1 VRLRHKVTALALATT
16 LAALLVSG
24 VALLYYDARGYREGR
39 LHDVRTKAEI
49 LARASAAALAF
60 QDVKEAQATVDTLK
74 ALPTV
79 GAAALYAASGEPV
92 AAYREAGF
100 EVPARAPSPGSS
112 IEGERI
118 LFTHPIVE
126 GGDTIGV
133 LYIDAYYGLR
143 DRIEY
148 YLGILGGALLL
159 ALGAAYVLS
168 LWLQRAVTQPILAVA
183 DAARDVVEK
192 ADYTVRAPRPAEY
205 ETRLLADAFNQ
216 MLEEIARRAAEL
228 GESEERFRT
237 IANSAPVLIWM
248 NDESGAVF
256 VNKAY
261 LDFIGVERQVDVRGF
276 DWTQFVHPEDREGY
290 VHAYLGAVR
299 ANLLFE
305 AEFRFRRRDGEYR
318 WMRSVGAPRLT
329 PAGERLGYTGCTF
342 DVHDARVA
350 ADALILADR
359 RKDEFLATLA
369 HELRNPLAP
378 LLMCVNL
385 LRRTGSAEPNEV
397 WARDVIERQV
407 RHMSRLLD
415 DLLDVGR
422 ITNNKLELRRQRV
435 SFASV
440 IEAAVETSRP
450 LIAKAGHR
458 FELALPPGE
467 VFVDGDPVRLAQV
480 FSNLLNNAARYTD
493 AGGEIRLAA
502 ELAAGR
508 LVVTVKDNGMGIA
521 AEDMPSLFG
530 IFSQSRTALHRAQG
544 GLGIGLFL
552 VKSLVEMHGGSVS
565 AHSDGPG
572 KGTAFT
578 VTLPASASRVAQPQ
592 EPRSAVKPGALRV
605 LVADDNEDAAESLAA
620 VLRVA
625 GHDVR
630 VAHDGQE
637 AVELAA
643 TFRPALAL
651 LDIGMPRM
659 NGYEAAQRIRGQEGG
674 AGLLLIAVTGWGQ
687 QDDRRRAFEAGF
699 DHHLTKPAQLEDIE
713 VLMAKVRRRAA
724 R

>member
-24 VALLYYDARGYREGR
+24 AALLYNDVRGYQERR
-39 LHDVRTKAEI
+39 LHELRTNAEV

-60 QDVKEAQATVDTLK
+60 DDRKEAQAAVDTLK
-74 ALPTV
+74 TLPTV
-79 GAAALYAASGEPV
+79 SAAALYRASGEPFAV
-92 AAYREAGF
+92 HSEAGF
-100 EVPARAPSPGSS
+100 DVPPRAPPPGSS
-112 IEGERI
+112 IDGERI
-118 LFTHPIVE
+118 RLAHPIVE
-126 GGDTIGV
+126 RGDTVGV
-133 LYIDAYYGLR
+133 LYLDAHYGLR
-143 DRIEY
+143 DRVQH

-159 ALGAAYVLS
+159 ALAAAYLLS
-168 LWLQRAVTQPILAVA
+168 LWLQRAVMQPILAVA
-183 DAARDVVEK
+183 DAARNVVEK
-192 ADYTVRAPRPAEY
+192 ADYSVRAPRPAEY
-205 ETRLLADAFNQ
+205 ETRFLADAFNQ

-237 IANSAPVLIWM
+237 IANSAPVLMWM

-261 LDFIGVERQVDVRGF
+261 LDFIGVDRQVDVRGY
-276 DWTQFVHPEDREGY
+276 DWAQYVHPEDRDAY
-290 VHAYLGAVR
+290 VDAYLQAARESRV
-299 ANLLFE
+299 FD
-305 AEFRFRRRDGEYR
+305 AEFRFRRHDGEYR

-350 ADALILADR
+350 ADALRLADR

-378 LLMCVNL
+378 LLMSVNL
-385 LRRTGSAEPNEV
+385 LKRSGSAEPNEV
-397 WARDVIERQV
+397 WAREVIERQV

-422 ITNNKLELRRQRV
+422 IANHKVELRRQRV
-435 SFASV
+435 SLASV

-450 LIAKAGHR
+450 LIEKAGHR
-458 FELALPPGE
+458 FELRLPRE
-467 VFVDGDPVRLAQV
+467 DVFFEGDPVRLAQV
-480 FSNLLNNAARYTD
+480 FSNLLNNAARYTNP
-493 AGGEIRLAA
+493 GGEIGLAA
-502 ELAAGR
+502 DFAAGR

-521 AEDMPSLFG
+521 AEDMPHVFE
-530 IFSQSRTALHRAQG
+530 IFAQSKPALHRAQG

-552 VKSLVEMHGGSVS
+552 VKSLVQMHGGSVS
-565 AHSDGPG
+565 ARSDGPE
-572 KGTAFT
+572 KGAAFT
-578 VTLPASASRVAQPQ
+578 VTLPASASRVVDAKEIQ
-592 EPRSAVKPGALRV
+592 STLKPSALRV
-605 LVADDNEDAAESLAA
+605 LVADDNADAAESLAA

-630 VAHDGQE
+630 VAGDGQE

-643 TFRPALAL
+643 SFRPAVAL
-651 LDIGMPRM
+651 LDIGMPRL
-659 NGYEAAQRIRGQEGG
+659 NGYEAAQRIRGQDGG
-674 AGLLLIAVTGWGQ
+674 RGMLLIAVSGWGQ
-687 QDDRRRAFEAGF
+687 QQDRRRAFEAGF

-713 VLMAKVRRRAA
+713 VLMVKVHAA
-724 R
+724 ASR

>member
-1 VRLRHKVTALALATT
+1 VKLEHKVTALVVGITFVALLLAG
-16 LAALLVSG
+16 AALL
-24 VALLYYDARGYREGR
+24 YFDMRDYRETR
-39 LHDVRTKAEI
+39 LNDLRTTADI
-49 LARASAAALAF
+49 LARAGAPALVF
-60 QDVKEAQATVDTLK
+60 DDRKEAQATVDTLK
-74 ALPTV
+74 SVPAV
-79 GAAALYAASGEPV
+79 NV
-92 AAYREAGF
+92 AAFYGADGAPF
-100 EVPARAPSPGSS
+100 AVYKDADFSPPPRAPAGGYA

-118 LFTHPIVE
+118 RFSYPIVE
-126 GGDTIGV
+126 RAETVGT
-133 LYIDAYYGLR
+133 LYLDAHYGLR
-143 DRIEY
+143 DRVQQ
-148 YLGILGGALLL
+148 YLGILGGVLVL

-168 LWLQRAVTQPILAVA
+168 LWLQRAVTRPILAVA
-183 DAARDVVEK
+183 EAARDVVEK

-237 IANSAPVLIWM
+237 IANSAPVLMWM

-261 LDFIGVERQVDVRGF
+261 LDFIGADRQVEVRGY
-276 DWTQFVHPEDREGY
+276 DWTQFVHPEDRDRY
-290 VHAYLGAVR
+290 VNAYLAALQ
-299 ANLLFE
+299 ANRLFD

-329 PAGERLGYTGCTF
+329 AAGERLGYTGCTF

-378 LLMCVNL
+378 LLMSVNL
-385 LRRTGSAEPNEV
+385 LKRAGSADPNEV

-450 LIAKAGHR
+450 LLDKAGHR
-458 FELALPPGE
+458 FELKLPPGD

-493 AGGEIRLAA
+493 AGGEIGLAA
-502 ELAAGR
+502 QFAHDR
-508 LVVTVKDNGMGIA
+508 LVVTVRDNGMGIA
-521 AEDMPSLFG
+521 AEEMPNLFG
-530 IFSQSRTALHRAQG
+530 IFSQSKTALHRAQG

-552 VKSLVEMHGGSVS
+552 VKTLVQMHGGSVS
-565 AHSDGPG
+565 AQSDGAG
-572 KGTAFT
+572 KGTLFT
-578 VTLPASASRVAQPQ
+578 VTLPASDSRMP
-592 EPRSAVKPGALRV
+592 EPREAASTLKPGALRV

-620 VLRVA
+620 VLRLA

-630 VAHDGQE
+630 VAHDGHE

-659 NGYEAAQRIRGQEGG
+659 NGYEAAQRIRSQDGG
-674 AGLLLIAVTGWGQ
+674 TEVLLIAVTGWGQ
-687 QDDRRRAFEAGF
+687 QADRRRAFEAGF
-699 DHHLTKPAQLEDIE
+699 DHHLTKPAQFEDIE
-713 VLMAKVRRRAA
+713 VLMSKVRRRVT